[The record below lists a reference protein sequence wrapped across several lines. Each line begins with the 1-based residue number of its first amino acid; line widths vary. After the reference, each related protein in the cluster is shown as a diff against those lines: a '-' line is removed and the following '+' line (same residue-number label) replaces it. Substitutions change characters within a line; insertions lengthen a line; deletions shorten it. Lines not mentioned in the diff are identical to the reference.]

1 MNIKTIGI
9 GAGIGAAIASGVI
22 FGLQAALRSARRKGK
37 REGEAG
43 VYEEQMIA
51 NNAVNYYKKNRFAFL
66 KRSGS

>member
-22 FGLQAALRSARRKGK
+22 FGIQAALKSARRKGK
-37 REGEAG
+37 KEGMAE

-51 NNAVNYYKKNRFAFL
+51 NNAVNHYKRSRFSFL
-66 KRSGS
+66 KGKES

>member
-22 FGLQAALRSARRKGK
+22 FGIQAALKSARRKGVK
-37 REGEAG
+37 EGTEN
-43 VYEEQMIA
+43 VLHEQEIGGL
-51 NNAVNYYKKNRFAFL
+51 AVKNYRAKRFAFL